1 MTLKFQSL
9 TLTFALLCF
18 SSTVLA
24 YDFDFDPTQDSE
36 AQISEMLADFEGEQ
50 ILVAQSGRRSSG
62 STSGNELVNA
72 LRMAK
77 QKNYKDASMAL
88 FRLGYSPKYRSRRMQ
103 IKYILGL
110 MLFQMKMN
118 QIAAFQFIQVI
129 KEGRSKYLKQ
139 AIEKLSLAA
148 DFLGDDTLLN
158 YAISRVKVSQFP
170 RVHRDMLYYRIGE
183 YQYRNGQYAAASS
196 SFARVGSNSSLFA
209 SAKYQ
214 QGLAYANQNQANKA
228 LQAFNDLIE
237 SRNTK
242 GVTDKARVSAIAGK
256 ARVAYQAKDWD
267 RAIQYYREVPRD
279 TKIWHDTLFESSWA
293 MLRSGRFRSALSN
306 FHSIHSAYYEDFYL
320 PESLLLR
327 SIVYLYIC
335 KYQEMD
341 KVLNLFNKIY
351 RPVFVRIDR
360 MLDRRP
366 KASDYFEDV
375 IKALIQYKK
384 YGNDIDTSKFQ
395 IPFLVTRRLLQ
406 EGDFQNSYNYIKK
419 LLRERKRLQS
429 MPAGWRSSSIGKYAT
444 RVLKTRLIKAR
455 DRAGRQIRAHLET
468 VKDELFDLFEQE
480 GFIRYEMINGKKELL
495 KKKISQKD
503 LPQDQVD
510 EKSDRDYYIQNGY
523 EYWPFRGEYWLDELG
538 NYHYVGTQACQ

>member
-1 MTLKFQSL
+1 
-9 TLTFALLCF
+9 
-18 SSTVLA
+18 
-24 YDFDFDPTQDSE
+24 
-36 AQISEMLADFEGEQ
+36 
-50 ILVAQSGRRSSG
+50 
-62 STSGNELVNA
+62 
-72 LRMAK
+72 
-77 QKNYKDASMAL
+77 
-88 FRLGYSPKYRSRRMQ
+88 
-103 IKYILGL
+103 
-110 MLFQMKMN
+110 
-118 QIAAFQFIQVI
+118 
-129 KEGRSKYLKQ
+129 
-139 AIEKLSLAA
+139 
-148 DFLGDDTLLN
+148 
-158 YAISRVKVSQFP
+158 
-170 RVHRDMLYYRIGE
+170 
-183 YQYRNGQYAAASS
+183 
-196 SFARVGSNSSLFA
+196 
-209 SAKYQ
+209 
-214 QGLAYANQNQANKA
+214 
-228 LQAFNDLIE
+228 
-237 SRNTK
+237 
-242 GVTDKARVSAIAGK
+242 
-256 ARVAYQAKDWD
+256 
-267 RAIQYYREVPRD
+267 
-279 TKIWHDTLFESSWA
+279 
-293 MLRSGRFRSALSN
+293 
-306 FHSIHSAYYEDFYL
+306 
-320 PESLLLR
+320 
-327 SIVYLYIC
+327 
-335 KYQEMD
+335 MD

-351 RPVFVRIDR
+351 RPVFVRIDK